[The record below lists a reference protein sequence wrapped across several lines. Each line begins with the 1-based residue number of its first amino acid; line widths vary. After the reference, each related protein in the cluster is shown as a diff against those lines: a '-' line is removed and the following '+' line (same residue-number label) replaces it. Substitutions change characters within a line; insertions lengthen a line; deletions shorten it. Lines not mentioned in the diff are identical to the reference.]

1 MDGPLQ
7 LHLLI
12 PKLVLFDICKVKV
25 TLLLQQ
31 LLLAFQFPNLQA
43 GGYRFGL
50 HVLLLFNF
58 LDELVTLLIN
68 SSSLLPPALVFLNS
82 TGYLLPTLLLDSIKF
97 LLSFLLFLYGF
108 ALQLLQS
115 LTLLLLSFLLL
126 KTLICVELC
135 HQLLRIIKGFSV
147 LTNLLVFLEGIY
159 RQSVTSLLRRL
170 LQVVYLCFDTL
181 ELLLDT
187 QFLLLDFR

>member
-1 MDGPLQ
+1 
-7 LHLLI
+7 
-12 PKLVLFDICKVKV
+12 
-25 TLLLQQ
+25 
-31 LLLAFQFPNLQA
+31 
-43 GGYRFGL
+43 
-50 HVLLLFNF
+50 
-58 LDELVTLLIN
+58 
-68 SSSLLPPALVFLNS
+68 
-82 TGYLLPTLLLDSIKF
+82 
-97 LLSFLLFLYGF
+97 LLFLYGF

-126 KTLICVELC
+126 KTLIGVKLC

-159 RQSVTSLLRRL
+159 RQSVTALLRRL

>member
-1 MDGPLQ
+1 
-7 LHLLI
+7 
-12 PKLVLFDICKVKV
+12 
-25 TLLLQQ
+25 
-31 LLLAFQFPNLQA
+31 
-43 GGYRFGL
+43 
-50 HVLLLFNF
+50 
-58 LDELVTLLIN
+58 
-68 SSSLLPPALVFLNS
+68 
-82 TGYLLPTLLLDSIKF
+82 
-97 LLSFLLFLYGF
+97 LLFLYGF